1 MPQRGAQDQSQGE
14 LLMSIQKPHASGK
27 QHAFPLSLVYKGSPL
42 ILEQAVD
49 LSPSCWLCEM
59 GLGRACAALP
69 RTGPRASSFN
79 RRDLTREA
87 GTGDS
92 ALLGQS

>member
-1 MPQRGAQDQSQGE
+1 
-14 LLMSIQKPHASGK
+14 MSIQKPHASGK
-27 QHAFPLSLVYKGSPL
+27 QHAFPLSSVCEGSLL

-49 LSPSCWLCEM
+49 LNPSCWFHEL
-59 GLGRACAALP
+59 GLSRACAPLP

-87 GTGDS
+87 GSGDS
-92 ALLGQS
+92 ALLG